1 MITDILFQL
10 AAAVVSLLVYAIFLQ
25 AILSI
30 LLALNVLDQRN
41 RFIWSVNDFLFRITD
56 PVLRP
61 LRRRIPP
68 FNGLDLTPWIALVLL
83 QVVVLR
89 VLAYL
94 HDGIRYGAWQSLF

>member
-1 MITDILFQL
+1 LITDILFQL